1 MIRLPPRS
9 TRTDTLFPY
18 TTRFRS
24 GAKLQWRTGGWYGRL
39 NIAAFTAKFTD
50 IQLQATGIT
59 AASGLPGVD
68 STNAPSNTA
77 LSINAGSSRAKGVEV
92 DGIVSPTSA
101 LRFAFGLSYLEQKYI
116 KLEAPAILAPFFQGA
131 EGFTGSP
138 KWSYQAAIDRKST
151 RLNSSH

>member
-1 MIRLPPRS
+1 MIRRPPRS

-18 TTRFRS
+18 TTLFRS
-24 GAKLQWRTGGWYGRL
+24 
-39 NIAAFTAKFTD
+39 
-50 IQLQATGIT
+50 
-59 AASGLPGVD
+59 
-68 STNAPSNTA
+68 
-77 LSINAGSSRAKGVEV
+77 GVEV

-138 KWSYQAAIDRKST
+138 NWSYQAAIEYDLPIGTSLGKVTLHADHYYIGKYFQCTVLLTSYQLGRQSC
-151 RLNSSH
+151 RARV